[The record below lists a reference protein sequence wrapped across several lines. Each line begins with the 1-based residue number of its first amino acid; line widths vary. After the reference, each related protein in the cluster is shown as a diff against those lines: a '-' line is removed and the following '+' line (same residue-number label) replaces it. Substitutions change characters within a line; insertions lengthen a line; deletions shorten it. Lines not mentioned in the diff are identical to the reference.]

1 MLIKSLR
8 SLFALLVL
16 VAGLGFASTAMA
28 ADEQSS
34 QQQAQAQTS
43 EADLW
48 RAVKSGE
55 SGYTTARGLKPAC

>member
-34 QQQAQAQTS
+34 QQKAQTS

-55 SGYTTARGLKPAC
+55 SGYTTAKGLKPAC